1 MGGEEG
7 DERKAGGERE
17 RPAEEHE
24 GNRARPLLRRH
35 DQRDRARGL
44 RRVDGGDRDH
54 DQAQRQQRAVVRR
67 KGGGGM
73 SDRDHRDGGGQ
84 QRAPLDPARR
94 PCHQW
99 RADAQHH
106 RAEGYQQAGLADGD
120 RKPARKLR
128 QHPGRRQD
136 GDADHEIP
144 KHQGEL
150 GEPCGHDDALQP
162 PGGVDE
168 RYRRARRVVL
178 THERAIQGGQPCICR
193 LDRPGIE
200 RSGTGDAALSCWP
213 RHRASRRP
221 SRADAFH
228 DAVRAAASAD
238 AGARPRR
245 RFRSSLQTTRQYL
258 PSAQG

>member
-54 DQAQRQQRAVVRR
+54 DQAQRQQRSVVRR

-106 RAEGYQQAGLADGD
+106 RAEGHQQAGLADGD
-120 RKPARKLR
+120 RKPARKLG

-150 GEPCGHDDALQP
+150 GEPCAHDDALQP
-162 PGGVDE
+162 PGSVDE
-168 RYRRARRVVL
+168 PYRCARRVVL
-178 THERAIQGGQPCICR
+178 THEAARFKEASHAFAISTAWEA
-193 LDRPGIE
+193 DR
-200 RSGTGDAALSCWP
+200 SDAGDAALP
-213 RHRASRRP
+213 VHRPPCAPGDRRCG
-221 SRADAFH
+221 
-228 DAVRAAASAD
+228 RAAAPTFQIKFANNTAISPKR
-238 AGARPRR
+238 AGTKPNTLGGDHAI
-245 RFRSSLQTTRQYL
+245 
-258 PSAQG
+258 GI

>member
-24 GNRARPLLRRH
+24 GNRARPLFRWH

-106 RAEGYQQAGLADGD
+106 RAEGYQQPGLADGD
-120 RKPARKLR
+120 RKPARKLG
-128 QHPGRRQD
+128 QHPGWRQD
-136 GDADHEIP
+136 GDPDHEIP

-150 GEPCGHDDALQP
+150 GEPCAHDDALQP
-162 PGGVDE
+162 PRGRG
-168 RYRRARRVVL
+168 
-178 THERAIQGGQPCICR
+178 RAI
-193 LDRPGIE
+193 
-200 RSGTGDAALSCWP
+200 
-213 RHRASRRP
+213 
-221 SRADAFH
+221 
-228 DAVRAAASAD
+228 
-238 AGARPRR
+238 
-245 RFRSSLQTTRQYL
+245 
-258 PSAQG
+258 